1 VGCGHVG
8 GAVSEEGWRAHDGVE
23 PSTPRHLKKFYIFV
37 KKRKAMKMTNPF
49 AGSNNVDGLYVKDGR
64 LINEREDGETGIA
77 QAARYRAQMKK
88 QYKIESSIR
97 LIVLRMELSELR
109 CVWTTIKI
117 YTSSKIFLFVCL

>member
-1 VGCGHVG
+1 M
-8 GAVSEEGWRAHDGVE
+8 
-23 PSTPRHLKKFYIFV
+23 LKKE
-37 KKRKAMKMTNPF
+37 KAMKMTNPF

-88 QYKIESSIR
+88 QY
-97 LIVLRMELSELR
+97 SELR